1 MSDDIVYDQAEIA
14 RYSESERRQYEE
26 SKKVFWDN
34 YSVLKTAEMKGVKK
48 EKIETVR
55 RLQTMGLTIEQIAQG
70 ADMDIDDVKKL
81 LQ

>member
-1 MSDDIVYDQAEIA
+1 M
-14 RYSESERRQYEE
+14 
-26 SKKVFWDN
+26 FWDN

-55 RLQTMGLTIEQIAQG
+55 RLQAMGLTIEQIAQG